1 MSRALARRLA
11 RVEAAAAAT
20 RAEEAAAG
28 AAAGNARE
36 ELERRLDELAARTRA
51 CRGDGPLTPEEE
63 AGAPIALLLA
73 WWPGI
78 SAAAEARLRAL
89 LADRLE
95 RHRAG
100 APGRA
105 GST

>member
-28 AAAGNARE
+28 AAAGGALER
-36 ELERRLDELAARTRA
+36 LERRLDELAARTRA
-51 CRGDGPLTPEEE
+51 CRGGGPLTPEEE

-78 SAAAEARLRAL
+78 SAAAEARLRAF
-89 LADRLE
+89 LADRLGG
-95 RHRAG
+95 HWAG

-105 GST
+105 GPT

>member
-11 RVEAAAAAT
+11 RAEAAAAS
-20 RAEEAAAG
+20 AAAG
-28 AAAGNARE
+28 GGLAR
-36 ELERRLDELAARTRA
+36 LERRLDELAARTRA

-78 SAAAEARLRAL
+78 SAAAEARLRAF
-89 LADRLE
+89 LADRLGGL
-95 RHRAG
+95 RAG
-100 APGRA
+100 AHGRE
-105 GST
+105 GTT

>member
-1 MSRALARRLA
+1 VSRALARRLA

-28 AAAGNARE
+28 AAAGEGALER
-36 ELERRLDELAARTRA
+36 LERRLDELAARTRA

-78 SAAAEARLRAL
+78 SAAAEARLRAV
-89 LADRLE
+89 LAGVAA
-95 RHRAG
+95 RHR
-100 APGRA
+100 PGPL
-105 GST
+105 T

>member
-1 MSRALARRLA
+1 MSRVLARRLA
-11 RVEAAAAAT
+11 RVEAPVAAS
-20 RAEEAAAG
+20 RAGEAAAG
-28 AAAGNARE
+28 AAAGNALE

-78 SAAAEARLRAL
+78 SAAAEARLRAF
-89 LADRLE
+89 LAGVAA
-95 RHRAG
+95 RHR
-100 APGRA
+100 PGP
-105 GST
+105 ST